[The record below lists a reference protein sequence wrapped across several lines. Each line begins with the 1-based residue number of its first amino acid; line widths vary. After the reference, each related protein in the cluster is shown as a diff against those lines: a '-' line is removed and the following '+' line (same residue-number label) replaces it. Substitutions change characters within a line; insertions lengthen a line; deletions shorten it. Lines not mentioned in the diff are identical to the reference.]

1 MSTVLF
7 QSQSSPPQF
16 WGCVGGKG
24 GHARDSGEEGRVWGR
39 REREESVDEK
49 RGDKGRGWMGKKE
62 RRRKR
67 RKDWEEGED
76 SMD

>member
-24 GHARDSGEEGRVWGR
+24 EHEGDRGEEGRVWG

-49 RGDKGRGWMGKKE
+49 RGDKGGNRWG
-62 RRRKR
+62 KR
-67 RKDWEEGED
+67 RKDREEGED

>member
-24 GHARDSGEEGRVWGR
+24 GHTRDSGEEGRVWER

-49 RGDKGRGWMGKKE
+49 RGDKGRG
-62 RRRKR
+62 
-67 RKDWEEGED
+67 
-76 SMD
+76 

>member
-24 GHARDSGEEGRVWGR
+24 EHEGDRGEEGRVWGR

-49 RGDKGRGWMGKKE
+49 RGDKGGNGWG
-62 RRRKR
+62 KR
-67 RKDWEEGED
+67 RKDREEGED